1 MNIMSNVL
9 ISFIGTGPLNGSRD
23 YKTAKYFFK
32 DEDKIHES
40 SFIASALGEFLNI
53 DTYYLFGTMKSIWEA
68 VYLNFAKENKDENY
82 AYKLYESALDSK
94 YDTELD
100 DSLFKDIELLL
111 GNNSKII
118 PIYYGLN
125 EEQIE
130 KNFKI
135 FAEALNNLLDD
146 DNIYLDITHSFRSL
160 PLFATT
166 AISFIQDVAIKRV
179 TLKGIYYGM
188 LEVNNEF
195 DNKTP
200 IIDLSYIINLQNWI
214 KGAYAFSS
222 FGKGEKIAELMK
234 EEDEISAEKVLDF
247 SNVLSFNY
255 VHELKSQINILTSLS
270 KHEYSY
276 PAKLIV
282 PIVFSDFTKR
292 FIHCKQQSEYQFE
305 LCKWQFEKKMYALSC
320 LCLIESIIT
329 FVCENENIDETNK
342 NDRDKAKEIICNYS
356 ELSQLKEIYEPA
368 NKIRKSVAHLIG
380 NFSAKPKKS
389 IEDLENFIDNFGLI
403 LKKKYAR

>member
-1 MNIMSNVL
+1 MRNVL
-9 ISFIGTGPLNGSRD
+9 ISFIGTGPLNSSRD

-68 VYLNFAKENKDENY
+68 VYLNFAKENKDEDY
-82 AYKLYESALDSK
+82 AFKLYESASNSN
-94 YDTELD
+94 YNTELD
-100 DSLFKDIELLL
+100 NALFKDIELLL
-111 GNNSKII
+111 GSDSKII
-118 PIYYGLN
+118 PIYYGIN
-125 EEQIE
+125 EKQIE
-130 KNFKI
+130 KNFEI
-135 FAEALNNLLDD
+135 FADALKNLQND

-166 AISFIQDVAIKRV
+166 AISFIQDVATKRV

-276 PAKLIV
+276 LAKLIV

-329 FVCENENIDETNK
+329 FVCEKENLNEANK
-342 NDRDKAKEIICNYS
+342 NDRNKAKGIICNCS
-356 ELSQLKEIYEPA
+356 EYRQLKEIYEPA
-368 NKIRKSVAHLIG
+368 NKIRKSIAHLME
-380 NFSAKPKKS
+380 NFSIESKKS
-389 IEDLENFIDNFGLI
+389 IEDLKTYINNFGEI
-403 LKKKYAR
+403 LKNRYAH